1 MARRFV
7 PTLVLLVI
15 AVAASAAPA
24 PDARVIEGS
33 IVGTGSGYGNLQ
45 TDIPAS
51 AMTLDEGEK
60 FTFACKEG
68 SFQATWVSW
77 YSDVP
82 EGEWLGLSG
91 EEGRVQMAISFGDAD
106 VASGCGRGDRVR
118 LTLPTPSG

>member
-15 AVAASAAPA
+15 ASAASAAPA
-24 PDARVIEGS
+24 SDARVIEGS

-51 AMTLDEGEK
+51 AMTLDQGEK

-82 EGEWLGLSG
+82 EGEWLGLPG

-106 VASGCGRGDRVR
+106 VASGCGRGDPVR
-118 LTLPTPSG
+118 LTLPTSPG